1 MRRVRMGEKRQTT
14 ANDEK
19 ALREWLSRGAAK
31 PNQSDMVNFKEALG
45 SISPKIRPGPSLIP
59 GSQIFSV
66 LSVRVDG

>member
-1 MRRVRMGEKRQTT
+1 MKR

-19 ALREWLSRGAAK
+19 ALREWLSSNVANT
-31 PNQSDMVNFKEALG
+31 NQSDRVSFKEALG
-45 SISPKIRPGPSLIP
+45 DISPKIRHATSLIP